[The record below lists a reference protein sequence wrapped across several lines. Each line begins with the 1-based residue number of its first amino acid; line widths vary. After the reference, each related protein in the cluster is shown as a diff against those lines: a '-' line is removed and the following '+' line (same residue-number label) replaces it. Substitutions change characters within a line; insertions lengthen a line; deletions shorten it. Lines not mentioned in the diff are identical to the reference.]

1 MVKFNK
7 EHFKNWEHF
16 RNVKKDTLSDAEY
29 KMICQ
34 LHSEYYNHK
43 YHRPCTCNPRTI
55 KSWIKDLNIIWDNG
69 VKEN

>member
-43 YHRPCTCNPRTI
+43 YYRPCTCSPKTI

>member
-7 EHFKNWEHF
+7 QDFKNWEHF
-16 RNVKKDTLSDAEY
+16 RNVKKNTLSDAEY

-34 LHSEYYNHK
+34 LHSEYYKHK

-55 KSWIKDLNIIWDNG
+55 KAWIKDLNIIWDNG
-69 VKEN
+69 VEEN

>member
-7 EHFKNWEHF
+7 QDFKNWEYF

-34 LHSEYYNHK
+34 LHSIYYKHK
-43 YHRPCTCNPRTI
+43 YFRPCTCSPKTI
-55 KSWIKDLNIIWDNG
+55 KSWIKELNIIWDNG
-69 VKEN
+69 VEEN